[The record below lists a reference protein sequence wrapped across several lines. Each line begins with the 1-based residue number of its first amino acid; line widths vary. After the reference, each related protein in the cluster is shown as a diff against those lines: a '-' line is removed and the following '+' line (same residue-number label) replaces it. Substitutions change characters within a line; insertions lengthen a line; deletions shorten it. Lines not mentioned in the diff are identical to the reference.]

1 MNFKNWLLL
10 IETTTISQSLKEL
23 STSIDEDKK
32 NKSELIFKIVSNVVD
47 KFPPIINDNLK
58 RIYKNYFTWNFLN
71 LPRIQNLLKSQT
83 KDKEW
88 FVNDEIFLVKDYLVS
103 NKDNNKLK
111 SKLNTT
117 EFSLAQLERE
127 SENWHKELE
136 AKKAKPARQAD
147 TFIDLSH
154 LGSRWQGWRWVSL
167 DRSYCKMEKESAGH
181 CGNAGAKEGDNILS
195 LRDPQ
200 NIAHLTFI
208 ENKGVLGE
216 MKGRNN
222 TKPSPRYH
230 LPIIELLKNDKIKSI
245 RGGGFLQE
253 NNFSLDD
260 LSNKEALLKIK
271 PNLDYSVYRKE
282 FIGPLLNLPDKEKLS
297 EIEKILDERFSLDE
311 DNNDF
316 VYSTFQSIKEFLSWM
331 SKWTGSNIKRNLNYG
346 FLDELLENPYKLYV
360 TISDY
365 EIKKG
370 IENLDE
376 NNFNKI
382 KNLAKKENIV
392 LENPEDILEL
402 GDSSF
407 KDEIIQFIKEAL
419 INSYEQI
426 YLDEYWNDF
435 ISSFQSNINKDY
447 LLNKFYSPDDIKIVL
462 NKNLLNNI
470 LINFDAHDSHENFAN
485 LLSDIKYTYYPKEV
499 YPDLDEQSFNEYLR
513 SSI

>member
-10 IETTTISQSLKEL
+10 IESIGISQSLKQIKD
-23 STSIDEDKK
+23 SEDLEKK
-32 NKSELIFKIVSNVVD
+32 RNFEGTYNIVS
-47 KFPPIINDNLK
+47 KSIQEFPPNVSNDLK
-58 RIYKNYFTWNFLN
+58 RIYTNYFTWNFFTPKQLTN
-71 LPRIQNLLKSQT
+71 MPSVRMTIDKNIPQRINS
-83 KDKEW
+83 
-88 FVNDEIFLVKDYLVS
+88 VKDYLIA
-103 NKDNNKLK
+103 NKDNNQLK
-111 SKLNTT
+111 SRLNNP
-117 EFSLAQLERE
+117 EFSIEKLEKE
-127 SENWHKELE
+127 NENWHEELK
-136 AKKAKPARQAD
+136 AKKAKPAREAE
-147 TFIDLSH
+147 TFIDLSK
-154 LGSRWQGWRWVSL
+154 LGSQWQGWRWVSL
-167 DRSYCKMEKESAGH
+167 DRSYCEMEKYSAGH
-181 CGNAGAKEGDNILS
+181 CGNAGYKKGDNILS

-245 RGGGFLQE
+245 RGGGYLQE

-282 FIGPLLNLPDKEKLS
+282 FIDSLLKLPDKEKLP
-297 EIEKILDERFSLDE
+297 EIELILDERFILDE
-311 DNNDF
+311 ENNDF
-316 VYSTFQSIKEFLSWM
+316 VYSTFQSIEEFLSWM
-331 SKWTGSNIKRNLNYG
+331 SEWTGSNIKRNLNYG
-346 FLDELLENPYKLYV
+346 FLDELLKDPFMLDV
-360 TISDY
+360 TISSY

-370 IENLDE
+370 IESLDE
-376 NNFNKI
+376 DNFNKI

-402 GDSSF
+402 GDSPF

-419 INSYEQI
+419 RNSYEQS

-462 NKNLLNNI
+462 NKKLLNNI
-470 LINFDAHDSHENFAN
+470 LINFDAHDSNENFAN

-499 YPDLDEQSFNEYLR
+499 YPDLDEESFNEYLR